1 MYINKNN
8 LLKYLVQFT
17 IVTMFSYTL
26 SPCKVNYN
34 FAILL
39 GLISSSLFA
48 LIDNYYPIIVYE
60 KNIDDG
66 DIYQL
71 LTIFN

>member
-8 LLKYLVQFT
+8 LLKYVIQFT
-17 IVTMFSYTL
+17 IVAIFSYTL

-60 KNIDDG
+60 KNIDEKH
-66 DIYQL
+66 IH
-71 LTIFN
+71 FS

>member
-8 LLKYLVQFT
+8 LLKYIIQFV
-17 IVTMFSYTL
+17 IVSIASYTL
-26 SPCKVNYN
+26 SPCKVSYN

-48 LIDNYYPIIVYE
+48 LIDNYYPTIIYE
-60 KNIDDG
+60 KSINNNHKC
-66 DIYQL
+66 L
-71 LTIFN
+71 H

>member
-8 LLKYLVQFT
+8 LLKYIVQFS
-17 IVTMFSYTL
+17 IVAITSYTL

-48 LIDNYYPIIVYE
+48 LIDNYYPIIIYE
-60 KNIDDG
+60 KMVEERH
-66 DIYQL
+66 QHF
-71 LTIFN
+71 T

>member
-8 LLKYLVQFT
+8 LLKYIIQFS
-17 IVTMFSYTL
+17 IVTMASYTL

-48 LIDNYYPIIVYE
+48 LIDNYYPIIIYE
-60 KNIDDG
+60 KMVEERH
-66 DIYQL
+66 QHF
-71 LTIFN
+71 T

>member
-8 LLKYLVQFT
+8 LLKYVVQFS
-17 IVTMFSYTL
+17 IVAIASYPL

-60 KNIDDG
+60 KMVEERH
-66 DIYQL
+66 QHF
-71 LTIFN
+71 T

>member
-8 LLKYLVQFT
+8 LLKYIIQFL
-17 IVTMFSYTL
+17 IVCIDSYSL

-48 LIDNYYPIIVYE
+48 LIDNYYPIIIYE
-60 KNIDDG
+60 KSTDNNK
-66 DIYQL
+66 L
-71 LTIFN
+71 CLH

>member
-8 LLKYLVQFT
+8 LLKYVVQFS
-17 IVTMFSYTL
+17 IVAIASYTL

-39 GLISSSLFA
+39 GLISTVLLYS
-48 LIDNYYPIIVYE
+48 YY
-60 KNIDDG
+60 
-66 DIYQL
+66 YQ
-71 LTIFN
+71 

>member
-8 LLKYLVQFT
+8 LLKYLLQFL
-17 IVTMFSYTL
+17 IVAIASYSL

-34 FAILL
+34 FSILL

-60 KNIDDG
+60 KNIEDKHNHF
-66 DIYQL
+66 Y
-71 LTIFN
+71 

>member
-1 MYINKNN
+1 MPAF
-8 LLKYLVQFT
+8 LPTT
-17 IVTMFSYTL
+17 IASYTL

-60 KNIDDG
+60 KMVEERHHHF
-66 DIYQL
+66 
-71 LTIFN
+71 T